1 MTRSAYALYFL
12 ANLAPRAL
20 MFLLLLVLTR
30 LMPMGEYGLFV
41 LVVTTGE
48 IFDMAL
54 CNWVRVF
61 ALRSEGASAT
71 MRPYRLGRLLALTFA
86 TTGLAFLLA
95 GASGLLRQEQS
106 LAFTVSVAAM
116 ILAFAP
122 LRLSL
127 MLLQV
132 QRKHSAYAAV
142 EALRAGGT
150 FAATGAAMLLLP
162 PDFLNASLA
171 LAAATATAGLVGLW
185 QALGHV
191 PRPRRA
197 RRGYGAALAFG
208 LPIAVAQVLVYALGY
223 FDRYI
228 VDFLLGPHAV
238 AVLAAAYS
246 LGRQPIELFI
256 GPLNNYAFPHLV
268 KIYEHE
274 GPEAAA
280 TAQAGLLATLVT
292 VGSAIV
298 MGLILLTDPLLT
310 IALPADYHAE
320 AALLLPWIAFGSL
333 ALLVKYFIFD
343 NAFHLAKRTWL
354 QPVAML
360 PPAIFGLVACFLLV
374 PRFGIVGAGISFAV
388 GACFAALTTAVITS
402 RILPVRMPWG
412 MLARIV
418 LANACA
424 SCALYTLRGFS
435 EPAGPLVVLVAS
447 TLAFIAV
454 YAAALTLIGVS
465 LRRTIETPWASVAP
479 RPREPMLKP
488 ILQKP

>member
-1 MTRSAYALYFL
+1 MSRSAYALYFL

-54 CNWVRVF
+54 CNWVRIF

-71 MRPYRLGRLLALTFA
+71 MRPHRLGRLLLLTVV
-86 TTGLAFLLA
+86 TTTLAFLLA
-95 GASGLLRQEQS
+95 AASGLLRQDQS
-106 LAFTVSVAAM
+106 LAFAVAVAAM

-150 FAATGAAMLLLP
+150 FAATSGAMLLLEP
-162 PDFLNASLA
+162 TFLNAALA
-171 LAAATATAGLVGLW
+171 LSAATALAGLVGIW
-185 QALGHV
+185 QALGKV
-191 PRPRRA
+191 SRPRRA
-197 RRGYGAALAFG
+197 RAGYGAALAFG
-208 LPIAVAQVLVYALGY
+208 LPIMVAQILVYALGY

-274 GPEAAA
+274 GPEAAG
-280 TAQAGLLATLVT
+280 TAQAGLLATLIT
-292 VGSAIV
+292 VGSAIA
-298 MGLILLTDPLLT
+298 MGLILLTEPLLT

-333 ALLVKYFIFD
+333 ALFVKYFIFD

-360 PPAIFGLVACFLLV
+360 PPAIFGLCACFLLV
-374 PRFGIVGAGISFAV
+374 PRLGIVGAGISFAV
-388 GACFAALTTAVITS
+388 GSGIAALTTAVVTA
-402 RILPVRMPWG
+402 RILPVRLPWG
-412 MLARIV
+412 MLGKIA

-424 SCALYTLRGFS
+424 SLALVTVRGYV
-435 EPAGPLVVLVAS
+435 EPAGPLIELLAS
-447 TLAFIAV
+447 TLAFVAV
-454 YAAALTLIGVS
+454 YAAALSLIGVS
-465 LRRTIETPWASVAP
+465 IRRTIETPWAAVAP
-479 RPREPMLKP
+479 QPRPMVLEPA
-488 ILQKP
+488 LQKP